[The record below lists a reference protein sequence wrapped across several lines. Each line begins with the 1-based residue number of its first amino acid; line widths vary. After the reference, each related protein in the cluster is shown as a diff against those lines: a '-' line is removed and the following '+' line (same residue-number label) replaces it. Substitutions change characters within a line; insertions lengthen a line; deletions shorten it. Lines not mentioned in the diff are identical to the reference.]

1 MSDGVSQ
8 MYREG
13 YCKDEDDGFKNV
25 WPDKLSDELKQTE
38 ILATAKIKRSRK
50 RISKTDKLSE
60 AVDRLDNKIDI
71 LLSAINELLERRD

>member
-1 MSDGVSQ
+1 

-13 YCKDEDDGFKNV
+13 YCKDEDGGFKNI

-38 ILATAKIKRSRK
+38 ILATAKIKGCRK

-60 AVDRLDNKIDI
+60 AIDRLDNKIDI